1 MTSLTQVPRTGVTSL
16 MMRGEH
22 VSLSP
27 VGWFGLWCWRRVCCV
42 VVLVSAFGSFRSRIG
57 CKDCHYRNDARSTD
71 QKKIWNLLRINE
83 IGQQDWPTN
92 SNRLEFFLFMY
103 IHPHSST
110 SLLLYM
116 LTSCSG
122 VRAVLWDFT
131 IALALHTC
139 VYLYIFALWRRCSP
153 AGFHQSSC
161 TDESACSLLPNECLR
176 MVFWP
181 CSMFL

>member
-1 MTSLTQVPRTGVTSL
+1 
-16 MMRGEH
+16 
-22 VSLSP
+22 
-27 VGWFGLWCWRRVCCV
+27 
-42 VVLVSAFGSFRSRIG
+42 
-57 CKDCHYRNDARSTD
+57 
-71 QKKIWNLLRINE
+71 
-83 IGQQDWPTN
+83 
-92 SNRLEFFLFMY
+92 MY

-122 VRAVLWDFT
+122 VGAVLWDFT

-181 CSMFL
+181 CSMFLWCMTSFCDYGHCVHNTFVSLTEGRSARTYPSSNQQKKKSKWPVLLSSCLTAFFSQGTILLFMRTCVLQLTDHIT